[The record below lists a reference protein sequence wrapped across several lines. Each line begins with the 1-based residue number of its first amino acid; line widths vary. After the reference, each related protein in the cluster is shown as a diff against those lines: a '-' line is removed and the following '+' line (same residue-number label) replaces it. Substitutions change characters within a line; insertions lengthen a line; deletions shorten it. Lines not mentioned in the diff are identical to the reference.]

1 MKVKVSSPAVVES
14 VTTWREDPEGTPE
27 AREFVTSTAVESAID
42 TFEDVTSEESV
53 PVPSPGSYLLAVTLP
68 LVRFPAE
75 FTRTLYFP
83 LDIVTVVIVGA
94 DVVLPVP
101 LVPQVKILT

>member
-27 AREFVTSTAVESAID
+27 AREFVTSTAVISAID
-42 TFEDVTSEESV
+42 TFEVVTSEESV
-53 PVPSPGSYLLAVTLP
+53 PVPSPGSYLLAITLP
-68 LVRFPAE
+68 LLIFPDE
-75 FTRTLYFP
+75 FTRILYLLP
-83 LDIVTVVIVGA
+83 DIDTVVIVGA